1 MHRNILLASA
11 LGAALGLTVLS
22 PAAMAVSEDISGQ
35 IKVDA
40 SKDRSQA
47 DLARQL
53 EASGY
58 TDVRLSPVHPSD
70 VDPRPDLEDTGIND
84 TRALNSPTSRVHMG
98 WNGTAV
104 RDGKRVSIIVTK
116 LRDDMED

>member
-1 MHRNILLASA
+1 MHRNILLAGA
-11 LGAALGLTVLS
+11 LGAVLGLTVLS
-22 PAAMAVSEDISGQ
+22 PQAMAVSEEISGQ

-40 SKDRSQA
+40 SKDATQA
-47 DLARQL
+47 QLAKQL

-58 TDVRLSPVHPSD
+58 SDVRLSPVHPSD

-84 TRALNSPTSRVHMG
+84 TRALNSARVRVHMG

-116 LRDDMED
+116 LKEDLED

>member
-1 MHRNILLASA
+1 MHRNILLAGALSA
-11 LGAALGLTVLS
+11 VLGLAVLPHAAL
-22 PAAMAVSEDISGQ
+22 AVSEDISGQ
-35 IKVDA
+35 VKVDA
-40 SKDRSQA
+40 SKDKTQA
-47 DLARQL
+47 DLAREL

-70 VDPRPDLEDTGIND
+70 VDPRPDLEDTGLND
-84 TRALNSPTSRVHMG
+84 TRALNSPKSRVHMG

-116 LRDDMED
+116 LRDEMED